1 MTDPWKNIRNRPAE
15 MLDTA
20 RFDGLTQ
27 RDLDT
32 LAQEWTQ
39 LLADAYALLTIKLV
53 CDEVMDRAPLEDAE
67 GVPDWLDTLLGKLSL
82 TMSALPKHLRRSE

>member
-1 MTDPWKNIRNRPAE
+1 MSDPWK
-15 MLDTA
+15 
-20 RFDGLTQ
+20 GL
-27 RDLDT
+27 RD
-32 LAQEWTQ
+32 AFESPIEYWYEWEPVKVEAHALFG
-39 LLADAYALLTIKLV
+39 LLADADVLLTIKLV